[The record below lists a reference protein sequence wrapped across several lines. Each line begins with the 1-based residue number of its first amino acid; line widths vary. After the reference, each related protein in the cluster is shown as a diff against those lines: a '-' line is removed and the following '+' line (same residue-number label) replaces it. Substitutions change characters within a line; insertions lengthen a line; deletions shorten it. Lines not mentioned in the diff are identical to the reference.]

1 MKMIKLW
8 LKSNWQQ
15 VFLVLVLI
23 LTAGYVINLQRGE
36 IELNNNVTNNQESVS
51 DKVFEYK
58 GEEGKD
64 ALTLLKE
71 KTEVNLDNVGMVVSI
86 DGTKANS
93 EGREFWAFYV
103 NGEMSQVG
111 AADYKSKDMDVIDW
125 KIENY

>member
-36 IELNNNVTNNQESVS
+36 IELNNNVTNNQESVN

-103 NGEMSQVG
+103 NGEMAQVG
-111 AADYKSKDMDVIDW
+111 AADYKSKDTDIIDW
-125 KIENY
+125 RIEKY